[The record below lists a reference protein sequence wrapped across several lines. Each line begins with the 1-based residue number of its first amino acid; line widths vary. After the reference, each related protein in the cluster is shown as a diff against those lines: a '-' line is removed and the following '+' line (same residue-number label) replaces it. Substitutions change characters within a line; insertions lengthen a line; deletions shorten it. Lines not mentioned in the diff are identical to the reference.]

1 MMALRLLSFLAAG
14 LVLVVPPMVLFAP
27 GDGNMPGGLVAAGL
41 LAVLLVAGSFLY
53 VAVAGR
59 QMRRPGPER
68 TLGCALLV
76 LPALASLVL
85 LATYDDPAVLW
96 SSGILLVV
104 TAVVYLS
111 VAFPAMLSR
120 RQRPMRERERQ
131 EPVIVQLPVHK
142 QGTN

>member
-1 MMALRLLSFLAAG
+1 MIALRLLSLLAAA

-27 GDGNMPGGLVAAGL
+27 GDGDMPGALVAAGL
-41 LAVLLVAGSFLY
+41 LAVLLVSGSFVY
-53 VAVAGR
+53 VAVAAR

-111 VAFPAMLSR
+111 VAFPAMLSP

-131 EPVIVQLPVHK
+131 EPVIVRLPRR
-142 QGTN
+142 G

>member
-27 GDGNMPGGLVAAGL
+27 GDGNMRGGLVAAGL

-96 SSGILLVV
+96 SAGILLVV

-111 VAFPAMLSR
+111 VVFPAMLSR

>member
-1 MMALRLLSFLAAG
+1 MITLRVLSLLAAA

-27 GDGNMPGGLVAAGL
+27 GDGDMPGGLVAAGL

-53 VAVAGR
+53 VAVAAR
-59 QMRRPGPER
+59 QMRRPGPGR
-68 TLGCALLV
+68 RLGCALLV

-96 SSGILLVV
+96 SSGILLVI

-111 VAFPAMLSR
+111 VAFPAMRSP

-131 EPVIVQLPVHK
+131 EPVIVRLP
-142 QGTN
+142 GRG

>member
-1 MMALRLLSFLAAG
+1 MITLRVLSLLAAA
-14 LVLVVPPMVLFAP
+14 LVLVVPPMVVFAP
-27 GDGNMPGGLVAAGL
+27 GDGDMPGGLVAAGL

-53 VAVAGR
+53 VAVAAR
-59 QMRRPGPER
+59 QMRRPGPGR
-68 TLGCALLV
+68 RLGCALLV

-96 SSGILLVV
+96 SSGILLVI

-111 VAFPAMLSR
+111 VAFPAMRSP

-131 EPVIVQLPVHK
+131 EPVIVRLP
-142 QGTN
+142 GRG